1 MEQRYLRKK
10 DDTRSVIPFP
20 EFWLWTEILAQRDDM
35 VEFSGPPISEVPKD
49 GIRVPNA
56 QVVPT
61 IESVDDLELVEE
73 VFEVEEDTL
82 KVDPNRITA
91 IVAAIRK
98 MDPKKHYTKKTPQR
112 PAMPR
117 IDSIEKMTG
126 FSLEQGERELALEEM
141 KTVAMEA

>member
-10 DDTRSVIPFP
+10 DDTRAIIPFP

-35 VEFSGPPISEVPKD
+35 VEFSGPLISEVPKD
-49 GIRVPNA
+49 GIRVTNA

-112 PAMPR
+112 QAMPR

>member
-10 DDTRSVIPFP
+10 DDTRAIIPFP

-35 VEFSGPPISEVPKD
+35 VEFSGPLISEVPKD

-56 QVVPT
+56 QAVPT
-61 IESVDDLELVEE
+61 IESVDDIELVEE
-73 VFEVEEDTL
+73 VFEVEQDTL

-98 MDPKKHYTKKTPQR
+98 MDPTKHYTKKTSQR
-112 PAMPR
+112 PAMPK
-117 IDSIEKMTG
+117 IEAIEKITR
-126 FSLEQGERELALEEM
+126 FSLEHGEREIALEEM
-141 KTVAMEA
+141 KTVAVGG